1 VIVALEINKIHCL
14 DCIQGMES
22 LEQGTVDV
30 IVTSPPYNIG
40 IEYNRYDDKKN
51 REEYLNWLKEV
62 AIACKRVMK
71 DEGSFFLNVG
81 GSLQDPWIPMDV
93 AQVFRKFF
101 VMQNMIHWVNSIAI
115 LKEDI
120 GVSAKIKD
128 DIAVGHYKPINSK
141 RYHHDCHEFIFHFT
155 KKGDVELD
163 KIAIGVPYQDKTN
176 INRWKSAAATDKRD
190 RGNNWFIPYP
200 TIRESRDHPASFPVK
215 LPEMC
220 IKDHGIDKTN
230 LVLDP
235 FMGSGNTGIACRKL
249 GVNYIGFEIDPYY
262 CKMSEDRIKETNADI
277 SKVKS
282 VCALSS
288 FL

>member
-1 VIVALEINKIHCL
+1 
-14 DCIQGMES
+14 
-22 LEQGTVDV
+22 
-30 IVTSPPYNIG
+30 
-40 IEYNRYDDKKN
+40 
-51 REEYLNWLKEV
+51 
-62 AIACKRVMK
+62 
-71 DEGSFFLNVG
+71 
-81 GSLQDPWIPMDV
+81 
-93 AQVFRKFF
+93 
-101 VMQNMIHWVNSIAI
+101 MIHWINSIAI

-141 RYHHDCHEFIFHFT
+141 RYHHDCHEFIFHFS

-163 KIAIGVPYQDKTN
+163 KLAIGVPYQDKTN
-176 INRWKSAAATDKRD
+176 INRWKSATVDKRD

-200 TIRESRDHPASFPVK
+200 TIRESREHPASFPIK

-220 IKDHGIDKTN
+220 IRDHGVEKTK

-235 FMGSGNTGIACRKL
+235 FMGSGNSAIACVKL

-262 CKMSEDRIKETNADI
+262 CKMAEDRIKDTDMDVGKA
-277 SKVKS
+277 KS
-282 VCALSS
+282 VCALTS

>member
-1 VIVALEINKIHCL
+1 
-14 DCIQGMES
+14 